1 MKHYLPAAALL
12 ACLVLGS
19 LVSGTGCNLITGA
32 EQEKTVTASPTTIP
46 VKTTSVTT
54 LPPTTISIRV
64 GDITIIVEPC
74 RDDPERDIN
83 LENVNVEKGT
93 LDKNYQSRPSE
104 YIKGEPC
111 FLISGNMTNKSGKRY
126 WVAYHADGFDKSGNQ
141 VSNTLDTGPIYGVAQ
156 LCFEQ
161 TKIENFV
168 LHMTWSENVSVFR
181 LYSQKSDIMFP

>member
-1 MKHYLPAAALL
+1 MKRFSPAAAILL
-12 ACLVLGS
+12 CLVLAAS
-19 LVSGTGCNLITGA
+19 IPCIGCNPITSS
-32 EQEKTVTASPTTIP
+32 TPTSE
-46 VKTTSVTT
+46 TTTTT
-54 LPPTTISIRV
+54 LPPTKPSPVTTSSIRV

-74 RDDPERDIN
+74 RDDLEGDIN

-93 LDKNYQSRPSE
+93 LDRNYMSRPSA
-104 YIKGEPC
+104 YIKGDPC

-141 VSNTLDTGPIYGVAQ
+141 VSWTLDAGPIYGVAQ

-181 LYSQKSDIMFP
+181 IYSQKSGIMVP

>member
-1 MKHYLPAAALL
+1 MKRFFPTTILL
-12 ACLVLGS
+12 LCLVLVAFIPGS
-19 LVSGTGCNLITGA
+19 GCSVITG
-32 EQEKTVTASPTTIP
+32 TTPASITT
-46 VKTTSVTT
+46 TTT
-54 LPPTTISIRV
+54 LPPTPSSIRV

-74 RDDPERDIN
+74 RDDPEGDIN
-83 LENVNVEKGT
+83 LENVNVEQGT

-126 WVAYHADGFDKSGNQ
+126 WVAYHADGFDKSGNL
-141 VSNTLDTGPIYGVAQ
+141 VSWTLDAGPIYGVAQ

-181 LYSQKSDIMFP
+181 LYSQKSAIMFP